1 MERFSCANVCHAGG
15 DADFRRINA
24 MKELAALAMTT
35 VMLGGLSLAQA
46 QNAPNSKAP
55 ISPNSIN
62 NGSEPGT
69 PSGAESQ
76 KTATGQ
82 PVRISGRG
90 NFCSETSSQT
100 LNCNFAS
107 MSACEKQSKSM
118 NLHCVANPNVG
129 TTGSRH

>member
-1 MERFSCANVCHAGG
+1 
-15 DADFRRINA
+15 
-24 MKELAALAMTT
+24 MKKLAALALAT
-35 VMLGGLSLAQA
+35 VVLGGLSLAQA

-62 NGSEPGT
+62 KGSEPGT

-90 NFCSETSSQT
+90 NFCSETSHA